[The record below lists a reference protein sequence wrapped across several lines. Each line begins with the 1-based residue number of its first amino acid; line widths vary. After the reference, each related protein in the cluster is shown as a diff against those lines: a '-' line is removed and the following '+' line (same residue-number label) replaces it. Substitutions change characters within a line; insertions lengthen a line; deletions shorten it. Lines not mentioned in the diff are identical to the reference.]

1 MDQVGF
7 TRATDPSAVF
17 EGGPDVGAA
26 EELGVRVRPVGGD
39 TLEQVLKADHVV
51 QIIGFRCLST
61 YLDVPFFAS
70 LYWPGFGHGK
80 FLACISRAVLR
91 GRNAIV
97 FGKVTTAGGRGG
109 AGNSDF
115 AGCRL
120 RS

>member
-7 TRATDPSAVF
+7 TRATDLSAVF
-17 EGGPDVGAA
+17 EGGEDVGAA
-26 EELGVRVRPVGGD
+26 EELEVRVRAVGAD
-39 TLEQVLKADHVV
+39 TLEQVLKTDHVV

-91 GRNAIV
+91 GRNA
-97 FGKVTTAGGRGG
+97 FFLGGG
-109 AGNSDF
+109 AGSGGF
-115 AGCRL
+115 AGRSRL
-120 RS
+120 RTGELAQG